1 MYSLSFSTIAL
12 KTSKRVPTPA
22 IMKRVRIISS
32 DMGLVMSM
40 GVFRFYVFASGIL
53 GQVPLVKEAIAEV
66 EHDGKRTDA
75 KGSS

>member
-1 MYSLSFSTIAL
+1 MVNTPRIRKAKIVST
-12 KTSKRVPTPA
+12 SY
-22 IMKRVRIISS
+22 
-32 DMGLVMSM
+32 MGLVMSM
-40 GVFRFYVFASGIL
+40 GVFRFYIFASGIL